1 MVHYIPVQLFIFLK
15 QFACCRIKESTNI
28 RHVLFVSG
36 NEIVY
41 TILLVG
47 KQLHLFSWVED
58 LKLCMS
64 LKCNVHKINH
74 FAAEVSRSNTKLKFV
89 PTDNDK
95 YLVNLLTY
103 LEMKKNFYQI
113 KGQVHQ
119 AHKSLEILIGT

>member
-1 MVHYIPVQLFIFLK
+1 MQFGVVWHGNAVSVMVHYIPVQLFIFLK

-64 LKCNVHKINH
+64 LKCNVHKIT
-74 FAAEVSRSNTKLKFV
+74 VDL
-89 PTDNDK
+89 
-95 YLVNLLTY
+95 
-103 LEMKKNFYQI
+103 
-113 KGQVHQ
+113 
-119 AHKSLEILIGT
+119 